1 MDDYFFK
8 CSSHLFSFSKGDIFA
23 TAFVT
28 TVKEHSFHYT
38 LSIMKN
44 DRKATKIHVREPL
57 ADQFVFEAVEQS
69 LRESKTLCTALHIGA
84 RTTYPAVVYS
94 I

>member
-1 MDDYFFK
+1 
-8 CSSHLFSFSKGDIFA
+8 
-23 TAFVT
+23 
-28 TVKEHSFHYT
+28 
-38 LSIMKN
+38 MKDN
-44 DRKATKIHVREPL
+44 EKAIKIHVREPL

-84 RTTYPAVVYS
+84 STTYPAVMNS